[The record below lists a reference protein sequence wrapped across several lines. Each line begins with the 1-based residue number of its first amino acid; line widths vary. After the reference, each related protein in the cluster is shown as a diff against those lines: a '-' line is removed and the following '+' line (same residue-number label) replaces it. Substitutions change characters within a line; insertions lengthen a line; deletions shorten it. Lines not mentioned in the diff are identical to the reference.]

1 VITPSISQ
9 LSKIRAGTALIIM
22 QVTFVQFI
30 ILNMKRRTGLRVS
43 AVASIGPTYHC
54 HHTVGLAVYKKKAA
68 YLDIHMEIPIGQ
80 TRATVLYYY
89 LK

>member
-1 VITPSISQ
+1 MITPSISQ

-43 AVASIGPTYHC
+43 AVASSGPT
-54 HHTVGLAVYKKKAA
+54 TTIA
-68 YLDIHMEIPIGQ
+68 IIQ
-80 TRATVLYYY
+80 
-89 LK
+89 